1 MIENTIRH
9 QSTSSNSGLG
19 ELVRGP
25 GREGNGIAVDNIRE
39 RLFNLYDVKKFR
51 VQQTEDKYSVLMR
64 FPNQNLNDI
73 SEYQ

>member
-1 MIENTIRH
+1 
-9 QSTSSNSGLG
+9 
-19 ELVRGP
+19 
-25 GREGNGIAVDNIRE
+25 VDNIRE